1 MRMGS
6 KHKIKR
12 RFTALV
18 LALGMAPLSW
28 AGPPGDAAPPPP
40 AGASTTQPK
49 ASSAT
54 SSSKPVAPSPL
65 AAELEQLKASVE
77 AQSQAIDE
85 HSKEL
90 ESERAALSEE
100 LERIAAL
107 ETKLGVSPPPDSAA
121 GGASGAAPNVAAAQ
135 ALVATPATQAQGAQ
149 RPQDLSN
156 RIGNLED
163 RLKTFGPF
171 TFSGDVRLRD
181 EPSFGGPPNRSLD
194 QNRERFRL
202 RFNVDAKLNDDFSGG
217 FSLASGDINNPISD
231 NQTVGNFYARK
242 PIAIDTAFVEY
253 SPHQFHALSL
263 VGGKFA
269 YPWYNTELV
278 WDKDL
283 RPEGAGETLAFDL
296 KSTPVLKR
304 IALVGFEMPF
314 TQVAGVSLN
323 NKSLATSAVYGG
335 QLQTTWQLTSWLK
348 FGAFT
353 GFYNYHNADPIALAL
368 AKASASN
375 PQTPLTGLLPLV
387 GNTVQNSIL
396 TTTATNVVTV
406 GGTAYPT
413 GVTSV
418 TNAQFA
424 SKFGLFDSL
433 ARFDVTTPWQRWP
446 ISIIGDYVQNT
457 EACANVNNLLA
468 APANTS
474 SVHFS
479 QSTNF
484 ACNSRQRR
492 GYWAEAQV
500 GRAQKRGDWQFDYT
514 RMFIEREAVLSNF
527 NYSEILQG
535 SNVTEHRAMIIYQA
549 HRNVQ
554 LSFTGL
560 IGRPLNFDST
570 KPPQDWLKRLQF
582 DLIYTF

>member
-1 MRMGS
+1 MAF
-6 KHKIKR
+6 I
-12 RFTALV
+12 
-18 LALGMAPLSW
+18 LAVGVAPLSW
-28 AGPPGDAAPPPP
+28 AGPPGGNTVPAAS
-40 AGASTTQPK
+40 AGGATPTQPK
-49 ASSAT
+49 AGAAPL
-54 SSSKPVAPSPL
+54 PVQ
-65 AAELEQLKASVE
+65 AELEQLKASVE

-90 ESERAALSEE
+90 QSERAALSEE
-100 LERIAAL
+100 LTRIAAL
-107 ETKLGVSPPPDSAA
+107 EAKLGASPASAPDTAAEGTSVAGPPA
-121 GGASGAAPNVAAAQ
+121 AAAQ
-135 ALVATPATQAQGAQ
+135 ALVSVPEKQVQGAQ
-149 RPQDLSN
+149 SPQDLSN
-156 RIGNLED
+156 RIANLED

-171 TFSGDVRLRD
+171 TFSGDLRLRD

-202 RFNVDAKLNDDFSGG
+202 RFNVGAKLNEDFSAG

-231 NQTVGNFYARK
+231 NQTVGDFYARK
-242 PIAIDTAFVEY
+242 PIAIDTAFVDY

-263 VGGKFA
+263 VGGKFD

-283 RPEGAGETLAFDL
+283 RPEGAAETLAFDL

-304 IALVGFEMPF
+304 IALVGFELPF

-396 TTTATNVVTV
+396 TTKATDIVTV
-406 GGTAYPT
+406 GGSAFQT
-413 GVTSV
+413 GVTTIS
-418 TNAQFA
+418 NAQFA

-433 ARFDVTTPWQRWP
+433 ATFDVSTPWQRWP
-446 ISIIGDYVQNT
+446 VKLIGDYVQNT
-457 EACANVNNLLA
+457 EACANVNNLQPP
-468 APANTS
+468 PANTA
-474 SVHFS
+474 SVQYS

-484 ACNSRQRR
+484 ACNSHQRR
-492 GYWAEAQV
+492 GYWGEIEFGKA
-500 GRAQKRGDWQFDYT
+500 RKRGDWEFDYT

-535 SNVTEHRAMIIYQA
+535 SNVSEHRAEIIYQA

-554 LSFTGL
+554 LSFTAL
-560 IGRPLNFDST
+560 IGRPLNFGNT
-570 KPPQDWLKRLQF
+570 VPPENWLKRLQF
-582 DLIYTF
+582 DAIYSF